1 MRTFTTIAAVTTA
14 ATLALATPA
23 EAASRLT
30 LAGTGTSEVG
40 PSSIAVTGQLSGT
53 PVSGAYDGT
62 VTVPGGV
69 PALGECRPAY
79 ADLAVGDTGGAHLAL
94 HAEGQVCTVLGA
106 WVIHDFRGR
115 FTVSDYSRRAWKN
128 LTGFAEVKAVDGLS
142 DVYATS

>member
-1 MRTFTTIAAVTTA
+1 MRRFATLAAVTTA
-14 ATLALATPA
+14 TTLALASPA
-23 EAASRLT
+23 GAATRLT
-30 LAGTGTSEVG
+30 LAGTGAAEVG
-40 PSSIAVTGQLSGT
+40 TTSIDVAGQLSGN
-53 PVSGAYDGT
+53 PVSGAYTGA

-79 ADLAVGDTGGAHLAL
+79 ADLAVGDAAGSHLAL

-115 FTVSDYSRRAWKN
+115 FTVSDYSKRAWRN
-128 LTGFAEVKAVDGLS
+128 LTGFAEVKAVNGLS